1 MPQKQFSIVG
11 SNRFHQALAVVR
23 FAEVRR
29 RVPAAKAIPARS
41 DQRSEPY
48 GKNPSE
54 IGKSARLINQSL
66 RPLTA
71 RCFTRPSV
79 EKEAWNQS
87 TEKFPDSILVGG
99 LGDEFVEGQR
109 LPPAERCTLRRGS
122 VPGRACGVAQAII
135 QTQTLTNTGR
145 P

>member
-54 IGKSARLINQSL
+54 IGKSAKADKSK
-66 RPLTA
+66 LTA
-71 RCFTRPSV
+71 ADR
-79 EKEAWNQS
+79 A
-87 TEKFPDSILVGG
+87 L
-99 LGDEFVEGQR
+99 LH
-109 LPPAERCTLRRGS
+109 PAEC
-122 VPGRACGVAQAII
+122 
-135 QTQTLTNTGR
+135 
-145 P
+145 